1 MAEWFKALVLK
12 TSNVKA
18 FVGSNPTTSVQLKSK
33 MKSFKQLRQEVTHE
47 CYLQKEIFQEGD
59 YIMNVNT
66 GEKGKIIRSG
76 VNYVIAV
83 TESEKMFRAWVK
95 DIREVNVVENINK
108 ERKNSSIFTNGKT
121 TSNDP
126 SSTL

>member
-1 MAEWFKALVLK
+1 
-12 TSNVKA
+12 
-18 FVGSNPTTSVQLKSK
+18 
-33 MKSFKQLRQEVTHE
+33 MKSFKQLRQEVTQE

-126 SSTL
+126 NVTL